1 MLNRL
6 TVLKSVLWASV
17 GVLAAITFVRFT
29 QGLGAVTNLSD
40 AAPWGLWI
48 GFDVMAGV
56 ALAAGGFVMA
66 ATVYI
71 FGLEKYRPCVRPAI
85 LTALLGYIA
94 VAVGLLY
101 DLGLPWNIWH
111 PMIYW
116 QHHSV
121 LFEVGMCVMLYLT
134 VLSLE
139 FAPVI
144 LEHPLFGHPLFQKI
158 LKILKTITIPLV
170 IAGIILSTL
179 HQASLG
185 SLFLIA
191 PHRAHPLWYSPII
204 YVLFFVSAIGLG
216 LMTVFLEGLLA
227 SYFLDHK
234 VKTNLMPGVGIA
246 ASIVLWVYV
255 LLRLGDLAARGV
267 LPMAL
272 NGTWQSNLFLF
283 EIVVAAI
290 LPATLLLFRRVH
302 TSITGMGICA
312 VLTLLGMIGYRI
324 NLSIVT
330 FARPEGFSYFPSWAE
345 FAVSLGIVS
354 TCALVFL
361 FFVERLKVYE
371 EPVHLEAREPSHDAA
386 TLDNLMPVAHASPR
400 RYSLV
405 AISAAVIAL
414 LFLPVQGAE
423 PVRTPVSS
431 PRAVEGFQ
439 VQRLDGNFHLLFVS
453 EADAENLETGSL
465 MPLVTIDGNRDGNL
479 VLFNHDGHV
488 EREGGQS
495 SCSTCHHLNMP
506 FDRSSSCADCHLDM
520 YEPTALFDH
529 SAHVAKLEG
538 NAGCAECHNETAQ
551 IKSIDSAAACA
562 DCHREVAVASRV
574 IPAAQPHWREAPG
587 YMDAMH
593 GACITC
599 HTQRAQRHPE
609 LYGELLYR
617 CDACHNADNERAL
630 SRMAPARVIADEAA
644 AQRAMTG
651 GQK

>member
-1 MLNRL
+1 
-6 TVLKSVLWASV
+6 
-17 GVLAAITFVRFT
+17 VRFT

-71 FGLEKYRPCVRPAI
+71 FGLEKYRSCVRPAI

-111 PMIYW
+111 PMVYW

-121 LFEVGMCVMLYLT
+121 LFEVGLCVMLYLT

-139 FAPVI
+139 FAPVV
-144 LEHPLFGHPLFQKI
+144 LEHPLFGHPVFQKT
-158 LKILKTITIPLV
+158 LKVLKTITIPLV
-170 IAGIILSTL
+170 IAGIVLSTL
-179 HQASLG
+179 HQSSLG
-185 SLFLIA
+185 SLFLIV

-216 LMTVFLEGLLA
+216 LMTVFMEGLLA

-234 VKTNLMPGVGIA
+234 VKTDLMPGVGIA

-255 LLRLGDLAARGV
+255 LLRLGDLAVRGV

-290 LPATLLLFRRVH
+290 LPATLLLFRRVR

-330 FARPEGFSYFPSWAE
+330 LTRPEGFGYFPSWAE

-371 EPVHLEAREPSHDAA
+371 EPIHLEALEPSHDAA
-386 TLDNLMPVAHASPR
+386 TLDGLMPLAQATPR

-431 PRAVEGFQ
+431 PRAIEGMQ
-439 VQRLDGNFHLLFVS
+439 VQRLDGDFHQLLVY
-453 EADAENLETGSL
+453 EAGPEEPETSAI

-488 EREGGQS
+488 AREGGQG
-495 SCSTCHHLNMP
+495 SCATCHHLNMP
-506 FDRSSSCADCHLDM
+506 FDRSSSCSDCHQDM
-520 YEPTALFDH
+520 YEPTALFNH
-529 SAHVAKLEG
+529 GAHVAKLEG
-538 NAGCAECHNETAQ
+538 NAGCAECHNEAAP
-551 IKSIDSAAACA
+551 IKSAETAAACT
-562 DCHREVAVASRV
+562 DCHQEPAARMKV
-574 IPAAQPHWREAPG
+574 IPAAQPRWRKAPG

-593 GACITC
+593 DACVTC
-599 HTQRAQRHPE
+599 HTMKAQMYPARF
-609 LYGELLYR
+609 GELLYR
-617 CDACHNADNERAL
+617 CDACHNAENERAISGL
-630 SRMAPARVIADEAA
+630 APARAIAEGSTGH
-644 AQRAMTG
+644 QRAMTG
-651 GQK
+651 GQR